1 MDLNE
6 LKKSMSTLDQVLAKT
21 NSEIKINVSASE
33 TAKTKILKK
42 FRQGYTSCLIL
53 AVVFTASLIGNINP
67 ESFPSYLKI
76 YLVVYLLLG
85 AIWYFFMHRKLRAI
99 NIAEF
104 TPAKLVSKTSAI
116 KLLALSGE
124 VFFII
129 GLAVLFTL
137 LFPNAWEYNRLG
149 FWAMAI
155 TLVAVLIY
163 SVLHYWPKY
172 IKLFSDLNSIK

>member
-99 NIAEF
+99 NIAEL
-104 TPAKLVSKTSAI
+104 TPAKLVSKTSTI

-155 TLVAVLIY
+155 TLGAVLIY

>member
-104 TPAKLVSKTSAI
+104 TPAKLVSKTSTI

>member
-1 MDLNE
+1 MQLDD

-21 NSEIKINVSASE
+21 NTDIKINVSASE
-33 TAKTKILKK
+33 TAKSKILKK

-85 AIWYFFMHRKLRAI
+85 ATWYIFMHRKLRAI
-99 NIAEF
+99 DIAEL
-104 TPAKLVSKTSAI
+104 TPAKLVSETSTV

-129 GLAVLFTL
+129 GLAVFFTL
-137 LFPNAWEYNRLG
+137 LFPNAWEHNRFG